1 MGYIDYE
8 SGETPEERRMRLLAE
23 MGSPFLGTRRDAD
36 LGTIDSGGVFGMG
49 PQGFTAQPEAPGLAM
64 LGSPYLD
71 PGQRAPGGYRDP
83 GSDYVDPGTVRGGSG
98 VPYLDP
104 GQRVPGSY
112 RDPGSDYVDP
122 GTVRGG
128 SGRDY
133 TDPPPRLGNLF
144 SKPGEPP
151 QPEQDG
157 ILFNGTRSPA
167 GRDVLGQEV
176 AGPGVPS
183 GPLSAPRGLDVQGAN
198 NQDRTNAPKAPDA
211 PQTSA
216 PISLPSMAG
225 GLGAGPATAYGS
237 TTPRVG
243 AAPAAPT
250 AAAPSLAQPQAAAV
264 ADGLSRKPGSAAST
278 NWLADNADLFIAI
291 GAGLLSGKNIGEGII
306 QGLKLANDQKSS
318 SAKQKLADEKNMAE
332 NLKRAAHAASLQK
345 AFPGMSP
352 EMALAQSED
361 SDLVKRAQ
369 QILFPDPESGPDWV
383 REKDANGT
391 DILRNTKTGDMKAA
405 PRAETPAEKESFRKA
420 TAADLPQGLDPARFQ
435 VSTKTGR
442 VEPIASTEPKLSPQ
456 DEADKKARELKLT
469 GGGTRLNKLA
479 EGRIEAQTG
488 ASLAD
493 YAQELLG
500 GIEPGLKT
508 AALAKAAEYGIH
520 LDKNADKVQAAQAV
534 IRRIAALQRTAGG
547 DQSNYELKAL
557 EAQAP
562 TMIGTKEGNQMILDT
577 LKAQAKYL
585 DDASRIAAEYQ
596 TSPSM
601 RQEDALKR
609 IGDLPDPFTR
619 MKQYAAERGAAG
631 APAANP
637 GATSP
642 VPAVPGVGAA
652 DAAGGSRVPMYDPK
666 TRTFR

>member
-405 PRAETPAEKESFRKA
+405 PKADTADKPARPLTAAEKTQWGIPQDDARPYAISEGKAPTLIGGQQPFESPAQAAQKAEA
-420 TAADLPQGLDPARFQ
+420 TARISASTDQATKLASNRLAAQTNMSLARYTEQ
-435 VSTKTGR
+435 LLNE
-442 VEPIASTEPKLSPQ
+442 VEPGAI
-456 DEADKKARELKLT
+456 
-469 GGGTRLNKLA
+469 
-479 EGRIEAQTG
+479 TG
-488 ASLAD
+488 AA
-493 YAQELLG
+493 AQLREKFGLNMDANG
-500 GIEPGLKT
+500 G
-508 AALAKAAEYGIH
+508 
-520 LDKNADKVQAAQAV
+520 KVQALQ
-534 IRRIAALQRTAGG
+534 AALERLAN
-547 DQSNYELKAL
+547 DQHKVGTGTVSDADLRSFAK
-557 EAQAP
+557 QVP
-562 TMIGTKEGNQMILDT
+562 SIFGTKEGNAMIMDT
-577 LKAQAKYL
+577 IKGV
-585 DDASRIAAEYQ
+585 AEYNEKATAVASQ
-596 TSPSM
+596 WRSGKIGLDEM
-601 RQEDALKR
+601 NNRLEALPNPMDNFQR
-609 IGDLPDPFTR
+609 Y
-619 MKQYAAERGAAG
+619 QSERGSRTTPGTDPAAAGGGAAAPAAG
-631 APAANP
+631 A
-637 GATSP
+637 
-642 VPAVPGVGAA
+642 
-652 DAAGGSRVPMYDPK
+652 RVPMYDPK